1 MGGDSMGGLALAI
14 LGLMALMLAGLALVF
29 GAVGLFAARQLGW
42 HGARR
47 KALIAGLALV
57 GMAAGWLW
65 ANATFYESK
74 LDPPPELTVRVAPGF
89 AEPWAILLEDPVNG
103 VPLVWRGGDRPFDAP
118 KAEIALPKS
127 GVLRIRDFGQA
138 RGRGDLKARWSD
150 GAESRGSGGGPG
162 PAGFGATGYIALSHD
177 RPGAT
182 GPGAM
187 LPMGEALGAYIKA
200 REQR

>member
-1 MGGDSMGGLALAI
+1 MGGDGMAGLALAI
-14 LGLMALMLAGLALVF
+14 LGLMALMLIGLALPF
-29 GAVGLFAARQLGW
+29 GAVGWFAAKQLGW
-42 HGARR
+42 HGGRR
-47 KALIAGLALV
+47 KALIAGLALL
-57 GMAAGWLW
+57 GMAGGWLW

-74 LDPPPELTVRVAPGF
+74 FDLPPELSVRVAPGF

-103 VPLVWRGGDRPFDAP
+103 VALVWRGGDRPFDAP
-118 KAEIALPKS
+118 KAEIVLPKG

-138 RGRGDLKARWSD
+138 QGRGDLKAVWSD
-150 GAESRGSGGGPG
+150 GAESRGTGGGPA
-162 PAGFGATGYIALSHD
+162 PAGLGATAYIALSHD

-200 REQR
+200 RERR